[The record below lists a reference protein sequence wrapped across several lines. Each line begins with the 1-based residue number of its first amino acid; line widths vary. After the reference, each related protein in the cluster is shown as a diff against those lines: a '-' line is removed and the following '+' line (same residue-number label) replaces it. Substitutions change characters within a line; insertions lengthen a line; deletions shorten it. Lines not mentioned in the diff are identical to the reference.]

1 MIDMEF
7 FITGEPIS
15 TELGECRFIKVKEYG
30 QLANYLRLIKM
41 SKKEIIY
48 VYSKEDVNRFGE
60 LDELVAELKK
70 MTLYE
75 ISGTLPNFQEAYST
89 VLSKMFDGKEIL
101 DKLTPDNFDSI
112 RELVLKMCCLKE
124 EKISSNPEIQKAN
137 ERSKRVKS
145 QDVDQ
150 VDIADIISTVSTYT
164 GYLYKDINDMTLFQL
179 YMTYHR
185 IAQFKQYDTSTLF
198 ATVSPEAGK
207 NIVNWD
213 KHIDLFEEEKH
224 YISRDK
230 FMNETKGF
238 SKGS

>member
-1 MIDMEF
+1 
-7 FITGEPIS
+7 
-15 TELGECRFIKVKEYG
+15 
-30 QLANYLRLIKM
+30 M
-41 SKKEIIY
+41 SL
-48 VYSKEDVNRFGE
+48 F
-60 LDELVAELKK
+60 AELKK

-101 DKLTPDNFDSI
+101 GIASPDNFGLPI

-185 IAQFKQYDTSTLF
+185 IARFKQYDTSTLF

-213 KHIDLFEEEKH
+213 KHIDLLRKEKH